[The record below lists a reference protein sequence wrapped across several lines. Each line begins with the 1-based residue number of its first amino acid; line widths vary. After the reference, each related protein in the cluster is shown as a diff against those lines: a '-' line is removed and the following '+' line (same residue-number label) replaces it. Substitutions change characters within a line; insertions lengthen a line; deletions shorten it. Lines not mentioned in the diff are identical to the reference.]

1 MRTKPY
7 DPVIVAHRGLHG
19 GGDLPENS
27 LPAFRAARKAGFTW
41 VECDVWASADGE
53 PIVIHDETLDR
64 TTGAGG
70 PVAARSW
77 RELRDIH
84 LLRAFGE
91 SDESTLPHLAQLFH
105 DDGGVAILV
114 EVKPKDALALV
125 RRVIQ
130 VMQSHRG
137 PWMLQSFD
145 EANLEHARAIDPK
158 LPFAFLVEDRHTLDR
173 AIASGHK
180 RINLDHALLDAAT
193 AGLLRDRGVMVGAWT
208 PNDPA
213 DLRRVMDLGAQWII
227 TDEPTLAS
235 QLLAERQSRQS
246 A

>member
-27 LPAFRAARKAGFTW
+27 LPAFRAARRAGFTW

-70 PVAARSW
+70 PVAARRW
-77 RELRDIH
+77 QELRDVH

-91 SDESTLPHLAQLFH
+91 PDDARLPHLAHVF
-105 DDGGVAILV
+105 DNDSGVAILV
-114 EVKPKDALALV
+114 EVKPADARALV
-125 RRVIQ
+125 RRVLQ

-137 PWMLQSFD
+137 PWMFQSFD
-145 EANLEHARAIDPK
+145 EANLAHARAIDPQ
-158 LPFAFLVEDRHTLDR
+158 LPSAFLVEDRHTLDR
-173 AIASGHK
+173 AVSAGHK

-193 AGLLRDRGVMVGAWT
+193 AGLLRDRGVTVGAWT
-208 PNDPA
+208 VNEPA

-227 TDEPTLAS
+227 TDEPELTS
-235 QLLAERQSRQS
+235 RLLAERQSRQS